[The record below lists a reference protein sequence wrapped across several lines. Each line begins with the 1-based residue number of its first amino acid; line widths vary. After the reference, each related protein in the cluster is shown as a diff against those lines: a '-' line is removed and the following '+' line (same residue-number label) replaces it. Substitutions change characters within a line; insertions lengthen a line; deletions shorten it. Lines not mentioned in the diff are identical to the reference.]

1 MKVYIVSKTN
11 GKVEFVDKVFASQE
25 DAQEYIDKKWEQQK
39 PIIRMK
45 ALDFQ
50 RMNTQE
56 TIDSIVSTYGSIDLF
71 LETIEPLFFEYTC
84 MAFEVC

>member
-1 MKVYIVSKTN
+1 MKVYVVSKTN
-11 GKVEFVDKVFASQE
+11 GKVELVDKVFSSQE
-25 DAQEYIDKKWEQQK
+25 DAQKYIDKQEEQQN

-45 ALDFQ
+45 ALDFK
-50 RMNTQE
+50 RMNTQD
-56 TIDSIVSTYGSIDLF
+56 TIDSIVHAYGSIDSF